1 MLSSPAMSTRPDDQ
15 LVTLISQWLARHVR
29 DEELRARI
37 DEIGV
42 TGLDEEQREAVAEL
56 VAALERPNG
65 RGDLERVARE
75 TLEALALG
83 G

>member
-1 MLSSPAMSTRPDDQ
+1 MSTRPDDR

-29 DEELRARI
+29 DEELRSGIA
-37 DEIGV
+37 EIGTV
-42 TGLDEEQREAVAEL
+42 GLEPEQREAVEEL
-56 VAALERPNG
+56 LVELDRPRG
-65 RGDLERVARE
+65 RGSLERVARE